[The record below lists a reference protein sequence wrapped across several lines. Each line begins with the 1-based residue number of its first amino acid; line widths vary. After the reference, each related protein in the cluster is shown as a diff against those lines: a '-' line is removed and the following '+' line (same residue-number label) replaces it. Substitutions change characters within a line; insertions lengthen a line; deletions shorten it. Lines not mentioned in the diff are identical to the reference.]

1 MGYACP
7 VCATPQRDGEHL
19 AHHLAFTA
27 MLHDDDHRAWLD
39 EHAPAWETADPAGLA
54 EAVVE
59 HAPPAEYDEVFE
71 DTTDRGRPAVDPA
84 IGGHEHRHGTGVDG
98 GTGAGGSADPLTPDD
113 ADPET
118 AAALREARE
127 LTRQMYEDAT
137 EGDTGVDAADTDDAT
152 ESADP
157 ADPANTDDA
166 TDPADP
172 ANTDDATDTADPAN
186 TDDATDTADTAET
199 DTADTADTADTD
211 TDDTPD
217 TGSDTS
223 P

>member
-84 IGGHEHRHGTGVDG
+84 IGGHDHRHGTGVDG
-98 GTGAGGSADPLTPDD
+98 GTGAGGDADPLTPDD

-137 EGDTGVDAADTDDAT
+137 EGDTAAADDAADTDDAADAT
-152 ESADP
+152 ESAD
-157 ADPANTDDA
+157 TDD
-166 TDPADP
+166 P
-172 ANTDDATDTADPAN
+172 
-186 TDDATDTADTAET
+186 
-199 DTADTADTADTD
+199 ADTD
-211 TDDTPD
+211 TADTPD

>member
-84 IGGHEHRHGTGVDG
+84 IDGHEHRHGTGVDS
-98 GTGAGGSADPLTPDD
+98 GTGAGGSADPLPPDD

-137 EGDTGVDAADTDDAT
+137 AD
-152 ESADP
+152 
-157 ADPANTDDA
+157 
-166 TDPADP
+166 
-172 ANTDDATDTADPAN
+172 DTADAASDDTA
-186 TDDATDTADTAET
+186 TDDTADAASDDTAT
-199 DTADTADTADTD
+199 DDTADAAS
-211 TDDTPD
+211 DDTD